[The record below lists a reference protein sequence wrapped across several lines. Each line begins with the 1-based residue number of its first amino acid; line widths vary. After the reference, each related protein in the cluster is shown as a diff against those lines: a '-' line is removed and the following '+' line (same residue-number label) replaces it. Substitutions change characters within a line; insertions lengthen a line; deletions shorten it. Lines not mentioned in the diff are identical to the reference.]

1 VTLREAL
8 QRAREL
14 LSAHGIENA
23 PLTAEVLLRHVRQI
37 TKVRLYQDL
46 DENLTAPQEA
56 AFSRVIKRHLKGE
69 PVAYI
74 TGHKEFFGLDFAV
87 DGSVLIPRPETELL
101 VEKALEI
108 AKTKTVISIAD
119 IGTGSGAVAITLAL
133 NLPSTVIYA
142 VDISPQA
149 LTTARNN
156 SVRYNLQAR
165 IHFLEGD
172 LLEPLPEPVELVV
185 ANLPYVKEAELN
197 EPSIRYEPKAALD
210 GGPDGLMQ
218 IRRFIPQIKDK
229 LKTGGLVLLEIGLGQ
244 SEAVK
249 SLVPDYFPAARITA
263 FKDFN
268 NIERVICVN

>member
-1 VTLREAL
+1 MTLREAL